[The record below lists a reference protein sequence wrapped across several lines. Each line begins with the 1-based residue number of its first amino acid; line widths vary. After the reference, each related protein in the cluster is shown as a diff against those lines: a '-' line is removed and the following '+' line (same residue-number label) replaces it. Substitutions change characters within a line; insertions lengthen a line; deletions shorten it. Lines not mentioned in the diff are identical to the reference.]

1 MFEVSGKF
9 VSFLWISENDNAHK
23 GNSIRWNAL
32 VCLFPHCY
40 YLRSFVS
47 AVLQWEKWVTAVIT
61 SALHPLSHWQKRNHC
76 QSLFSIVSIRTT
88 FRWKYYRPWIDIV
101 PKVALSGNV
110 RWNFIKRTCFFGL
123 DITASKDTLF
133 YYFTFKTKL
142 VLRTTFDYWHFAQHL
157 CICLYK

>member
-1 MFEVSGKF
+1 MNFSKRQRTQRKQHSMKRSRLSFSSLLLFEVFCWRCLAGRE
-9 VSFLWISENDNAHK
+9 VSDGCN
-23 GNSIRWNAL
+23 
-32 VCLFPHCY
+32 
-40 YLRSFVS
+40 YLG
-47 AVLQWEKWVTAVIT
+47 AP
-61 SALHPLSHWQKRNHC
+61 SALALTETESLSVLVLHC
-76 QSLFSIVSIRTT
+76 FCQNT

-142 VLRTTFDYWHFAQHL
+142 VLRTTFDY
-157 CICLYK
+157 